1 MNSIRWAA
9 ILCSVALTF
18 ASLPGC
24 RSEPKE
30 PSTTAPGVVDA
41 DKLAAAKARYSAKG
55 DMLVGEVAA
64 ANYRLAAVTGID
76 PKAVDKNKVF
86 DFIDIDSNKVI
97 NNGTLTDVSAAGRLI
112 IEYDQA
118 GERPPRPGDLCV
130 QLK

>member
-1 MNSIRWAA
+1 MKSIRWAA

-30 PSTTAPGVVDA
+30 PATTAPGAVDA

-55 DMLVGEVAA
+55 EMLVGEVAA
-64 ANYRLAAVTGID
+64 ANDRLAAVTGVD

>member
-9 ILCSVALTF
+9 ICCSLTLTL
-18 ASLPGC
+18 ACLPGC

-30 PSTTAPGVVDA
+30 PESTAPTTVSA

-64 ANYRLAAVTGID
+64 ANDRLAAVTGID
-76 PKAVDKNKVF
+76 PKTIDKNKVF
-86 DFIDIDSNKVI
+86 DFIDIDTNKVI
-97 NNGTLTDVSAAGRLI
+97 NNGTLSDVSAAGRLI
-112 IEYDQA
+112 IEYDKA
-118 GERPPRPGDLCV
+118 GERPPRAGDLVV